1 MQNLLEQ
8 QLERSSKQNMQ
19 AGQGDL
25 ADVWKE
31 NTLEDLEERV
41 LEYKNVREF
50 LVDIKKEFGGENEE
64 SAKVAEL
71 RKLE

>member
-1 MQNLLEQ
+1 M
-8 QLERSSKQNMQ
+8 
-19 AGQGDL
+19 QGDL

>member
-1 MQNLLEQ
+1 MLLYV
-8 QLERSSKQNMQ
+8 
-19 AGQGDL
+19 QGGL